1 MIEYYFFDKISNVL
15 KAIKNILVGLYM
27 FTFLLPLYLK
37 DHSFYVFGVTMALV
51 VELVSD
57 D

>member
-1 MIEYYFFDKISNVL
+1 MIEYYFFDKISNVV

-27 FTFLLPLYLK
+27 FTFLLPQYLK